1 MQLGSNTCTD
11 LSGISHIIR
20 SKISLFFKDCPYKYV
35 QSVNLCTYRS
45 LNLKTNLVR
54 MTLVLHKHKVA
65 HGNCILFLYICCRKA
80 LRQLQYH
87 LNVFQLF
94 AKELDIQM
102 ILQLSRVL
110 QQIHVNT
117 LTCFPHAILCLC
129 STTVIP
135 TGQAFKFKTCKSI
148 NLQTSHIYKDS
159 L

>member
-20 SKISLFFKDCPYKYV
+20 SKISPFFKDCPYKYV
-35 QSVNLCTYRS
+35 QSVNLWTYRS

-54 MTLVLHKHKVA
+54 MTLVLHNHKVA

-110 QQIHVNT
+110 QQIHVNVFFHMRFYVYAAQQSFWRGRPSN
-117 LTCFPHAILCLC
+117 L
-129 STTVIP
+129 
-135 TGQAFKFKTCKSI
+135 KTCKSI
-148 NLQTSHIYKDS
+148 NLQNSHIYKDS